1 MTTITVPTHINYI
14 PEVMS
19 EFDCR
24 VLMMMK
30 FRRRVKKLQEVTNEL
45 NDFKEINEFIL
56 SKRFAFD
63 L

>member
-1 MTTITVPTHINYI
+1 MKELIPTHINYI

-30 FRRRVKKLQEVTNEL
+30 FRRRVKKLQEVTNDL
-45 NDFKEINEFIL
+45 DDFKEINEFIL
-56 SKRFAFD
+56 SKRFTFD

>member
-1 MTTITVPTHINYI
+1 MTTIPVPTHINYI

-30 FRRRVKKLQEVTNEL
+30 FRRCVKKLQEITNDL
-45 NDFKEINEFIL
+45 DDFKEINEFIL
-56 SKRFAFD
+56 SKRFTFD